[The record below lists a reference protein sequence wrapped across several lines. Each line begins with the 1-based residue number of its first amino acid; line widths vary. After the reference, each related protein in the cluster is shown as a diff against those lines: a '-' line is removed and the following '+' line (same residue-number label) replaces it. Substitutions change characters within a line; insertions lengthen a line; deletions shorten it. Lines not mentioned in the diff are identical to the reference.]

1 VSQLYNEILHP
12 VGIRVTQYS
21 LLVAVK
27 LSGPVLMSKLAE
39 YAVMDRTTLTRNL
52 EILEK
57 QGFVNISSGDDRRT
71 RMVTITKEGLTMLV
85 KAYPLWEQAQARIR
99 ESMSPERM
107 NALMESLSTLVTA
120 TQQR

>member
-1 VSQLYNEILHP
+1 
-12 VGIRVTQYS
+12 
-21 LLVAVK
+21 
-27 LSGPVLMSKLAE
+27 MSKLAE

-71 RMVTITKEGLTMLV
+71 RMVTITEEGLSMLV

-107 NALMESLSTLVTA
+107 NALMEGLSTLVTA